1 MPLQLGAMSLRGKD
15 VGKIAGLYDLEH
27 TIGKGHY
34 AVVRLARHVFTGE
47 RVAVKVIDKT
57 KLDAISREHLFQEVR
72 CMKLVQHPHIVRL
85 YEVSRAGTECT
96 MRQRY
101 QLPVMGFGSTGWS

>member
-1 MPLQLGAMSLRGKD
+1 MVTLTADLTVTVTILPCRSRTMSFRGKD

-57 KLDAISREHLFQEVR
+57 KLDPISREHLFQEVR

-85 YEVSRAGTECT
+85 YEVST
-96 MRQRY
+96 MRT
-101 QLPVMGFGSTGWS
+101 LLK